1 MPKKKYTAEFK
12 TKVILTIIQGDKEF
26 NAICADF
33 NLNPSMVRKWKQEF
47 LQNAHRA
54 FDADFGEKA
63 GEGKAVRLKR
73 KNDQLLIHRA
83 LTLARDFP
91 PRWIFAKLEKQS
103 QAC

>member
-1 MPKKKYTAEFK
+1 
-12 TKVILTIIQGDKEF
+12 
-26 NAICADF
+26 
-33 NLNPSMVRKWKQEF
+33 MVRKRKQEF

-63 GEGKAVRLKR
+63 GEGKAARLKR

-91 PRWIFAKLEKQS
+91 QVDFYRIGEAISSLLDYN
-103 QAC
+103 

>member
-1 MPKKKYTAEFK
+1 
-12 TKVILTIIQGDKEF
+12 
-26 NAICADF
+26 
-33 NLNPSMVRKWKQEF
+33 MVRKRKQKF

-63 GEGKAVRLKR
+63 GEGKAARLKR

-91 PRWIFAKLEKQS
+91 PRWIFRQIGEAIPSLLDYN
-103 QAC
+103 

>member
-1 MPKKKYTAEFK
+1 
-12 TKVILTIIQGDKEF
+12 
-26 NAICADF
+26 
-33 NLNPSMVRKWKQEF
+33 MVRKRKQEF

-63 GEGKAVRLKR
+63 GEGKAARLKR

-91 PRWIFAKLEKQS
+91 PQVDFRQIGEAIPSLLDYN
-103 QAC
+103 

>member
-1 MPKKKYTAEFK
+1 
-12 TKVILTIIQGDKEF
+12 
-26 NAICADF
+26 
-33 NLNPSMVRKWKQEF
+33 MVRKRKQEF

-63 GEGKAVRLKR
+63 GEGKAARLKR

-91 PRWIFAKLEKQS
+91 PGGFLPNWRSNLKPVRL
-103 QAC
+103 

>member
-1 MPKKKYTAEFK
+1 
-12 TKVILTIIQGDKEF
+12 
-26 NAICADF
+26 
-33 NLNPSMVRKWKQEF
+33 MVRKRKQEF

-63 GEGKAVRLKR
+63 GEGKAARLKR

-91 PRWIFAKLEKQS
+91 PRGIFAKLEKQS